1 MEKSQKAKKPTKN
14 IGLMALIFIVL
25 HLIFYIFWYHLMSG
39 YGIRGLDDWRFWTGP
54 FRYAFESQDGYRIKT
69 NLGIYALINPM
80 PILGLIAGIYVLHKT
95 VSNKVHKYFFW
106 LNIFLAWLAF
116 GMTCFHKVWKFQDI
130 SVIQSLCE
138 INFKESRSSKTAVFA
153 ILGAVKFVG
162 WPVG

>member
-14 IGLMALIFIVL
+14 IGLMALIFIIL

-80 PILGLIAGIYVLHKT
+80 PILGLIAGIYVLHET
-95 VSNKVHKYFFW
+95 ISNKANISLSMIYFWHNLLVTWHALGMITQCGNFR
-106 LNIFLAWLAF
+106 IFCHSDF
-116 GMTCFHKVWKFQDI
+116 T
-130 SVIQSLCE
+130 
-138 INFKESRSSKTAVFA
+138 
-153 ILGAVKFVG
+153 
-162 WPVG
+162 

>member
-54 FRYAFESQDGYRIKT
+54 FRYAFESQDGYRIKI

-95 VSNKVHKYFFW
+95 VSNKV
-106 LNIFLAWLAF
+106 NISF
-116 GMTCFHKVWKFQDI
+116 GLTCFRHDLLSQSVEI
-130 SVIQSLCE
+130 SRYFCHSDFTSNQ
-138 INFKESRSSKTAVFA
+138 F
-153 ILGAVKFVG
+153 
-162 WPVG
+162 

>member
-1 MEKSQKAKKPTKN
+1 
-14 IGLMALIFIVL
+14 MALIFIVL

-95 VSNKVHKYFFW
+95 VSNKVNISFGLTYFWHDLLSAWPAFTKCG
-106 LNIFLAWLAF
+106 NFKIFLSFRFYFKSILKNLEVLKLQF
-116 GMTCFHKVWKFQDI
+116 LQFHELWI
-130 SVIQSLCE
+130 W
-138 INFKESRSSKTAVFA
+138 SSC
-153 ILGAVKFVG
+153 
-162 WPVG
+162 